1 VKEEMGREGRLDGR
15 EYREG
20 GPLCI
25 IISTI
30 IASDSSDYLDPGTL
44 SFVFD
49 RNNPFFEVMIPL
61 INDDIHELDEN
72 FFVSLSSSEDTR
84 ILMIAPADAT
94 IIIQDDE
101 GT

>member
-1 VKEEMGREGRLDGR
+1 
-15 EYREG
+15 
-20 GPLCI
+20 
-25 IISTI
+25 
-30 IASDSSDYLDPGTL
+30 
-44 SFVFD
+44 VFD